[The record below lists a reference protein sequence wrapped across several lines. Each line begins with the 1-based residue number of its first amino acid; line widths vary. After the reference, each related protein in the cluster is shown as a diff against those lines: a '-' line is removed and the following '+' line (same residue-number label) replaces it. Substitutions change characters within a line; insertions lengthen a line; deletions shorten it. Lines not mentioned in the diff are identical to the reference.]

1 MGDFLTSLDL
11 STRLG
16 YKRVDLPE
24 ARYLR
29 ERIEKAD
36 ITKTAASITRKRI
49 VGDGLHIDLIKDTQ
63 EAEDAMRK
71 ITGSAPGRSG
81 SDSGAG
87 SDEDTSYPWW
97 EDSDDDGEDDTGATN
112 REKNLTPGQHLLRHA
127 GKRRFVPKKRAGE
140 AHDSISIDDIMAPV
154 REDWKAFTETLDAE
168 ILRQG
173 FSVVTR
179 RRSESQPD
187 MNIPHIL
194 DIDQYDLY
202 VRTSPVLGPQY
213 VPVWVNLDDT
223 QQKEVGA
230 KNGSII
236 ANAIVL
242 AGPRDQAPLPNG
254 ALQSKLSVAAPIIIE
269 HDALNENISYAVF
282 WATHQPWVPELGN
295 GAVGSRKGPAS
306 NAGSAP
312 PYANFTQ
319 MLQNKEALARYSRA
333 QKLDDHEEMRED
345 TFARHR
351 RYQLERREEQIRAM
365 IARSM
370 HLGTN
375 GMSGRDGNQRHLL
388 DPPYMNEYPMEPG
401 DRISSGPVPTLPPQT
416 REHKNDLA
424 RRAYLTLDVQPQM
437 VTLEHSNHAANA
449 DVAFSGQNESIENRK
464 QTLLPLLHRA
474 FCFVYALDLTWID
487 ARLGGQQQSTVEHS
501 GCAVRTSMFTAD
513 GVPSRVAHRIRVR
526 LSGDPLATPT
536 NLENML
542 KTAVI
547 DHDAYKDLMLK
558 QAYVP
563 THLASTRTVTPEE
576 VDCWYGHSKP
586 EASQPVGTKRSI
598 DGKAK
603 KRTAASAGVH

>member
-1 MGDFLTSLDL
+1 MGDFLVATQL
-11 STRLG
+11 SIEMG
-16 YKRVDLPE
+16 YKRVDVVE

-29 ERIEKAD
+29 ERVESSD
-36 ITKTAASITRKRI
+36 ITKIAASITRKRI
-49 VGDGLHIDLIKDTQ
+49 VGDGMHIDLINDTQ
-63 EAEDAMRK
+63 EAEQAMRD
-71 ITGSAPGRSG
+71 ITSVAVGRSG

-87 SDEDTSYPWW
+87 SDADSGYPPE
-97 EDSDDDGEDDTGATN
+97 EDSDDSDMETGASD
-112 REKNLTPGQHLLRHA
+112 LTPGQHLLRHA

-140 AHDSISIDDIMAPV
+140 AHDAISIDDIMAPV
-154 REDWKAFTETLDAE
+154 REEWKEFTETLDAE

-173 FSVVTR
+173 FSVLTR
-179 RRSESQPD
+179 RRSLTQPD
-187 MNIPHIL
+187 INVPHVL
-194 DIDQYDLY
+194 DIAQYDLY
-202 VRTSPVLGPQY
+202 VRLSPLYGAQY
-213 VPVWVNLDDT
+213 VPVWANLNES

-230 KNGSII
+230 RNGNII
-236 ANAIVL
+236 RNAIVL
-242 AGPRDQAPLPNG
+242 VGPRDQAPLPTG
-254 ALQSKLSVAAPIIIE
+254 ALQSKLSAAAPIIIE
-269 HDALNENISYAVF
+269 HDALNENISYAVY

-295 GAVGSRKGPAS
+295 GAVGSRKGPAT

-312 PYANFTQ
+312 PYANYTQ
-319 MLQNKEALARYSRA
+319 MLQNKEALARYARA
-333 QKLDDHEEMRED
+333 QKLDDHEEHRED

-351 RYQLERREEQIRAM
+351 RYQLERREEQIRAL
-365 IARSM
+365 AVRTM

-375 GMSGRDGNQRHLL
+375 GMNGRDGNHRHIL

-401 DRISSGPVPTLPPQT
+401 DRIASGPVPTLPAQT

-424 RRAYLTLDVQPQM
+424 RRAYLALDVQPQM

-449 DVAFSGQNESIENRK
+449 DVAFSGQNEAIENRK

-474 FCFVYALDLTWID
+474 FCFVYAIDLTWVD
-487 ARLGGQQQSTVEHS
+487 ARLGAPTPSAVEHS
-501 GCAVRTSMFTAD
+501 GSAVRTRMFTAD

-526 LSGDPLATPT
+526 LSGDPLATPS

-563 THLASTRTVTPEE
+563 THLASTRTVTPDE
-576 VDCWYGHSKP
+576 VDCWYGHGKP